1 MAVRGLADH
10 DEGICCWRA
19 GYCLR
24 DCDVPVVANEDETG
38 RVVSEYGHVGT
49 DRIVL
54 CYEHFSIDPLCDNDV
69 CCAAWIVA
77 LSQLI
82 RGCGV
87 LRQL

>member
-1 MAVRGLADH
+1 M
-10 DEGICCWRA
+10 
-19 GYCLR
+19 
-24 DCDVPVVANEDETG
+24 ANEDETG

-54 CYEHFSIDPLCDNDV
+54 CYEHFSINPLCDNNV

-87 LRQL
+87 LRQLQACVGMARGKFINHDFYSVLC